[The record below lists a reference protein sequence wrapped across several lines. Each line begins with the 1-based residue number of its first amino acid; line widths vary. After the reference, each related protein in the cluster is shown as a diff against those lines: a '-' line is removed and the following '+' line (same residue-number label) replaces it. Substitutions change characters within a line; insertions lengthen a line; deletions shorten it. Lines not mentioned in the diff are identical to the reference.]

1 MKKRRKSY
9 SVDAVIRFFLHYYNI
24 PTKQDIEKLAKKIE
38 RLEEAVKANKIAAGK
53 VKKAAIVKGAARKK
67 EARRGVAG
75 MTATE
80 KTLAVIKRSS
90 SGVDVAG
97 LKAKTGFEDKKI
109 RNIVFTLS
117 KQGIIKRVGRGVYAI
132 Q

>member
-24 PTKQDIEKLAKKIE
+24 PTRQDIEKLAKKIE
-38 RLEEAVKANKIAAGK
+38 RLEEAVKANKVAAGK
-53 VKKAAIVKGAARKK
+53 LKKAAIVKGAARKK
-67 EARRGVAG
+67 EPRRGAAG

-80 KTLAVIKRSS
+80 KTLAVIKKSS
-90 SGVDVAG
+90 RGVDVVG

-109 RNIVFTLS
+109 RNIVFTLT